1 MFKNSLKLK
10 LKLKIHIKSN
20 LTTDGVLKAAMY
32 SNK

>member
-10 LKLKIHIKSN
+10 VKIKPN

-32 SNK
+32 LNK